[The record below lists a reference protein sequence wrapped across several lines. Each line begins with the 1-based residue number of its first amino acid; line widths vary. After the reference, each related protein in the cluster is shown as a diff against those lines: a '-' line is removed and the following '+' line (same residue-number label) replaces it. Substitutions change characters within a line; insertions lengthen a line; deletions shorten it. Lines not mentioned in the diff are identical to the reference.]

1 MIRGSN
7 DSMNTVIEHLCAS
20 QDHQPPEDAAVSV
33 IRYADRWGYCPAG
46 AADGHD
52 WRATGGRTLATVRE
66 WLGRPAIVR
75 RLDEATATSGADR

>member
-1 MIRGSN
+1 MVRGSIALV
-7 DSMNTVIEHLCAS
+7 NTVIEHLCAS
-20 QDHQPPEDAAVSV
+20 QEHQPPEDAATTV

-66 WLGRPAIVR
+66 WLGRPAVVR
-75 RLDEATATSGADR
+75 RHAEVTATGDDR